1 MHRKIRKA
9 LAVLL
14 AVTMALIPTAVFA
27 AEDDDAVTA
36 GSPSAEITALDEP
49 EVVDEKEATDR
60 RIEGEEAET
69 SDDEPESTAPANLVP
84 VVHPAFRKTLLAIS
98 SLGNNTGLSW
108 EFDSNDGTLTIA
120 YDENSNGSGI
130 MPDYTET
137 SRPWYSHI
145 NDISSLVIEEGVKHI
160 GEFAFYDLPNLSG
173 ALIIPEGVTSIGS
186 YAFGSCYG
194 LTGVLTIPDS
204 VTSIDI
210 GAFENCSGFNGNLTI
225 SSGLIA
231 IPDSAFR
238 GCSGLISVTI
248 PDGITSIGTYAF
260 SGCANTEVIT
270 FETLS
275 PDTITTLGS
284 TSFGSLKSVGKV
296 YYPEGA
302 VIAEYETFLTKL
314 KSSAGMPSGWIL
326 AVTATTYTISY
337 SAGGGSGTMEDSVA
351 TDGMAFTLPAC
362 TFIAPAGKE
371 FKAWEID
378 GTEYAVG
385 DTCNFTADTTVTAV
399 WMPAT
404 YTVSYVG
411 GSGSGSMTPGKATAG
426 VAFTLPACTFTAPT
440 GKEFK
445 AWEIGGSEYAAGASY
460 TFTADTAVTAVW
472 VSATYTVSY
481 VAGGGSGS
489 MAPGK
494 ATAGVAFT
502 LPACTFTAPAG
513 KEFKAWKIGSN
524 EYAAGASYT
533 FTANTTVTA
542 VWKNK
547 TTVTYT
553 VSYAGGSGSGSMAPG
568 KATAGV
574 AFTLPACTFTAPAGM
589 EFKAWKIGSNEYAV
603 GAKYTFTANTTVTA
617 VWKNKTAATY
627 IVTYAAGGGSGSM
640 ANGKATAGVA
650 FTLPACTFTA
660 PTGMEFKAWKIGS
673 NEYAVGAKYTFTA
686 NTTVTA
692 VWKDKATAAP
702 PENRGSVGGSI
713 YKEDGGTLAGVNV
726 KVMHGGSHGTVID
739 LTTTNGSGEY
749 RFASLPYGI
758 YSLVA
763 EYDGVTVTKRI
774 TVDRDSITQNITM
787 FSGKHHTVVEVV
799 AGTPSTAADNLDDM
813 FTSGDHAIMDNN
825 GSVALTLKVQEQSQS
840 AVSADATLIE
850 GAASDMSIG
859 MYLDLA
865 LLKTITDTAA
875 QDVANQP
882 ITQTETMLTIV
893 IELPEALWGK
903 TAYSIIRVHNGNAE
917 KLAADYNDTFHTLT
931 FQTDRFSTYAV
942 AYTESGGTPTSATT
956 NPQTGDNSNM
966 AGWLMILVASA
977 AGLTALAACRWRQQ
991 AGKQ

>member
-547 TTVTYT
+547 T
-553 VSYAGGSGSGSMAPG
+553 
-568 KATAGV
+568 
-574 AFTLPACTFTAPAGM
+574 
-589 EFKAWKIGSNEYAV
+589 
-603 GAKYTFTANTTVTA
+603 
-617 VWKNKTAATY
+617 AATY

>member
-542 VWKNK
+542 VWK
-547 TTVTYT
+547 
-553 VSYAGGSGSGSMAPG
+553 
-568 KATAGV
+568 
-574 AFTLPACTFTAPAGM
+574 
-589 EFKAWKIGSNEYAV
+589 
-603 GAKYTFTANTTVTA
+603 
-617 VWKNKTAATY
+617 
-627 IVTYAAGGGSGSM
+627 
-640 ANGKATAGVA
+640 
-650 FTLPACTFTA
+650 
-660 PTGMEFKAWKIGS
+660 
-673 NEYAVGAKYTFTA
+673 
-686 NTTVTA
+686 
-692 VWKDKATAAP
+692 ATAAS
-702 PENRGSVGGSI
+702 PENNGSVGGSI
-713 YKEDGGTLAGVNV
+713 YKEDGGTLAGINV
-726 KVMHGGSHGTVID
+726 KVMHGGSHGSVIGV
-739 LTTTNGSGEY
+739 TTTNGSGEY
-749 RFASLPYGI
+749 HFASLPYGI

-763 EYDGVTVTKRI
+763 EYNGVTVTKRI
-774 TVDRDSITQNITM
+774 TVNSSSITQNIAM
-787 FSGKHHTVVEVV
+787 LSGKHHTVVEVV

-813 FTSGDHAIMDNN
+813 FTSSDHAIMDSN
-825 GSVALTLKVQEQSQS
+825 GSVTLTLKVQDQSES
-840 AVSADATLIE
+840 AVSADAALIE
-850 GAASDMSIG
+850 GVASDMSIG

-882 ITQTETMLTIV
+882 VTQTETMLTV
-893 IELPEALWGK
+893 VLELPEALWGK
-903 TAYSIIRVHNGNAE
+903 TSYSIIRVHNGNAE
-917 KLAADYNDTFHTLT
+917 ILAAGYDDMFHTLT

-942 AYTESGGTPTSATT
+942 AYTESGGTPMSATT
-956 NPQTGDNSNM
+956 ATVNPQTGDNSNM
-966 AGWLMILVASA
+966 SGWLMILTASA
-977 AGLTALAACRWRQQ
+977 AGLATLASWRRRQQ
-991 AGKQ
+991 TGKQ